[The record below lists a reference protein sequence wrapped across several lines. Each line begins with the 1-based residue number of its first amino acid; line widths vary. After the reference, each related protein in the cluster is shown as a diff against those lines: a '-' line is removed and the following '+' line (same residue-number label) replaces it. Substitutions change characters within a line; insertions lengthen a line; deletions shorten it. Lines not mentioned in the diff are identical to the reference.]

1 MPFTIDGARVRLE
14 GHCTVEEA
22 PDLFQ
27 ALIAI
32 ERPLFDLDRVAHMHA
47 AVAQVLI
54 ASRGRLAAPGFTAT
68 SFALMSARDGV
79 GGGPYVAEAE
89 FVLG

>member
-1 MPFTIDGARVRLE
+1 MPFSIDGARVKLE
-14 GHCTVEEA
+14 GACSAEEA

-32 ERPLFDLDRVAHMHA
+32 ERPLFDLDQVAHMHT

-54 ASRGRLAAPGFTAT
+54 ASRGRLEKRPADRTLAACLA
-68 SFALMSARDGV
+68 SLDG
-79 GGGPYVAEAE
+79 AQ
-89 FVLG
+89 

>member
-1 MPFTIDGARVRLE
+1 MPFRIDGARVTLE
-14 GHCTVEEA
+14 GHCSVEEA

-32 ERPLFDLDRVAHMHA
+32 ERPLFDLAAVAHMHT

-54 ASRGRLAAPGFTAT
+54 ASHGQLATRPADRTLDACLA
-68 SFALMSARDGV
+68 SLHVR
-79 GGGPYVAEAE
+79 E
-89 FVLG
+89 

>member
-22 PDLFQ
+22 PELFQ

-32 ERPLFDLDRVAHMHA
+32 ERPRFYLAEVAHMHA

-54 ASRGRLAAPGFTAT
+54 ASRGRLEQRPAERTLAACLA
-68 SFALMSARDGV
+68 ALEMA
-79 GGGPYVAEAE
+79 P
-89 FVLG
+89 

>member
-14 GHCTVEEA
+14 GHCSVEEA
-22 PDLFQ
+22 PELFQ

-32 ERPLFDLDRVAHMHA
+32 ERPLFNLDKVAHLHA

-54 ASRGRLAAPGFTAT
+54 ASRGRLEKRPAERTLGACLAGLDAAQ
-68 SFALMSARDGV
+68 
-79 GGGPYVAEAE
+79 
-89 FVLG
+89 

>member
-1 MPFTIDGARVRLE
+1 MPFSIEGARVTLE

-32 ERPLFDLDRVAHMHA
+32 ERPVFTLDAVESLHT
-47 AVAQVLI
+47 AVAQVLV
-54 ASRGRLAAPGFTAT
+54 ASRGRLTSRPADRVLDACLASLEAAP
-68 SFALMSARDGV
+68 
-79 GGGPYVAEAE
+79 
-89 FVLG
+89 

>member
-1 MPFTIDGARVRLE
+1 MPFAIEGARVTLQ
-14 GHCTVEEA
+14 GHCAVEEA

-32 ERPLFDLDRVAHMHA
+32 ERPVFDLDQVVYIHT

-54 ASRGRLAAPGFTAT
+54 ASRGQLERRPADPTLAACLAT
-68 SFALMSARDGV
+68 LEAAR
-79 GGGPYVAEAE
+79 
-89 FVLG
+89 